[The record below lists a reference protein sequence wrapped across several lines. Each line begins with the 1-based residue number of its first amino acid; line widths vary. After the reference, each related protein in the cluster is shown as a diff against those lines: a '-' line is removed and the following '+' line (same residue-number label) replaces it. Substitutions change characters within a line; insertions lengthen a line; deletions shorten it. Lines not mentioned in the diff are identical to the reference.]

1 VTKVEKLPPPVF
13 RLIRKVPLDIGAAD
27 TREKR
32 RERKI
37 MVVFI
42 MMVEDELGG

>member
-1 VTKVEKLPPPVF
+1 MPPPVF

-42 MMVEDELGG
+42 MMVEDGLGG